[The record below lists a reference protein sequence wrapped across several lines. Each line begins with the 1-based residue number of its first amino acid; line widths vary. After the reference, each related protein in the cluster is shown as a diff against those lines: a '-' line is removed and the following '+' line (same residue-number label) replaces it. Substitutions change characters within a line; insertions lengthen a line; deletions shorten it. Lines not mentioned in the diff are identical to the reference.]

1 MKVIKVDPE
10 KCTGCHQCELWCGS
24 EIASVGKELPLAIN
38 EQPQPVPRVYV
49 EGKKYAIQCRHC
61 DDAPCVKACP
71 NGTMRKDPETGL
83 IYVHEP
89 TCIACW
95 MCVMV
100 CPFAIINPSP
110 TIKVAIKCDRCRN
123 MGYPICAEA
132 CPTQAMTLE
141 DRKDYRKKKFTT

>member
-1 MKVIKVDPE
+1 LQVIKVDPE

-24 EIASVGKELPLAIN
+24 EIASVAKELPLSIN
-38 EQPQPVPRVYV
+38 EEPQPVPRVFV
-49 EGKKYAIQCRHC
+49 EGKPFALQCRQC
-61 DDAPCVKACP
+61 EEAPCLDACP

-100 CPFAIINPSP
+100 CPFGVINPSS
-110 TIKVAIKCDRCRN
+110 TFKVAIKCDRCRS

-132 CPTQAMTLE
+132 CPTNAIKVE
-141 DRKDYRKKKFTT
+141 DRTDYRNKKF